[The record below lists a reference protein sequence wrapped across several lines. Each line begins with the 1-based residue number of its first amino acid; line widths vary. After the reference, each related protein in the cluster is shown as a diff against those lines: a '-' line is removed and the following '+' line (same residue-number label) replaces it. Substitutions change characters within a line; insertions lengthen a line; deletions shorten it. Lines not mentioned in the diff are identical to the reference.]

1 MAHGADRLHSP
12 QAQPPSTA
20 PKHKPFD
27 MTHTPMPAAGIDA
40 LVLRRA
46 GIVTAL
52 VGAVGIIIGF
62 AVDGVSGGLGGIFAT
77 IIVVIFFSVGQFV
90 LGSVLRSNP
99 QMAMTVALMTYLVKI
114 GVLFVLII
122 VFANTTLFNTRI
134 FAATIVACT
143 IAWTAS
149 EVWVFA
155 RTKVLY
161 VDPEA
166 RS

>member
-1 MAHGADRLHSP
+1 
-12 QAQPPSTA
+12 
-20 PKHKPFD
+20 
-27 MTHTPMPAAGIDA
+27 MTDAKAASGIDS

-46 GIVTAL
+46 GLVTAL
-52 VGAVGIIIGF
+52 VGICGTVIGF
-62 AVDGVSGGLGGIFAT
+62 FVAGSGGAIGGAFAML
-77 IIVVIFFSVGQFV
+77 IVVVFFSVGQFI

-99 QMAMTVALMTYLVKI
+99 QMAMTVALTTYLVKI

-122 VFANTTLFNTRI
+122 VFANTTLFNTQV

-143 IAWTAS
+143 LAWTVS

-166 RS
+166 RP

>member
-1 MAHGADRLHSP
+1 
-12 QAQPPSTA
+12 
-20 PKHKPFD
+20 
-27 MTHTPMPAAGIDA
+27 MTHEPKPAAGIDA

-46 GIVTAL
+46 GLITAV
-52 VGAVGIIIGF
+52 VGAVGIVIGF
-62 AVDGVSGGLGGIFAT
+62 AADGVSGGVGGIFAT
-77 IIVVIFFSVGQFV
+77 LIVLAFFSVGQFV

-99 QMAMTVALMTYLVKI
+99 QMAMTVALTVYLVKI

-122 VFANTTLFNTRI
+122 AFANTTLFNTRI

-143 IAWTAS
+143 IAWTVS

>member
-1 MAHGADRLHSP
+1 MTDDT
-12 QAQPPSTA
+12 TA
-20 PKHKPFD
+20 S
-27 MTHTPMPAAGIDA
+27 GIDA

-46 GIVTAL
+46 GLVTAI
-52 VGAVGIIIGF
+52 VGILGIAIGF
-62 AVDGVSGGLGGIFAT
+62 LVAGASGGLGGAFAT
-77 IIVVIFFSVGQFV
+77 VLVIVFFSVGQFV

-122 VFANTTLFNTRI
+122 AFANTTLFNTQV

-143 IAWTAS
+143 LAWTVS

-166 RS
+166 RP

>member
-1 MAHGADRLHSP
+1 
-12 QAQPPSTA
+12 
-20 PKHKPFD
+20 

-77 IIVVIFFSVGQFV
+77 LIVVIFFSVGQFV

>member
-1 MAHGADRLHSP
+1 MTDD
-12 QAQPPSTA
+12 TA
-20 PKHKPFD
+20 
-27 MTHTPMPAAGIDA
+27 AAPGIDS

-46 GIVTAL
+46 GIVTA
-52 VGAVGIIIGF
+52 AVGIVGIVIGF
-62 AVDGVSGGLGGIFAT
+62 LVDQASGAIGGLFAT
-77 IIVVIFFSVGQFV
+77 GLVIVFFSVGQFV

-99 QMAMTVALMTYLVKI
+99 QMAMTVALTIYLVKI

-122 VFANTTLFNTRI
+122 AFANTTLFNTQV

-143 IAWTAS
+143 LAWTVA

-166 RS
+166 RP

>member
-1 MAHGADRLHSP
+1 MTDTAKPA
-12 QAQPPSTA
+12 PS
-20 PKHKPFD
+20 
-27 MTHTPMPAAGIDA
+27 IDA

-46 GIVTAL
+46 GIATAVVGL
-52 VGAVGIIIGF
+52 VGTVVGF
-62 AVDGVSGGLGGIFAT
+62 AVDELPGGLGGIFAT
-77 IIVVIFFSVGQFV
+77 LLVVVFFSVGQFV
-90 LGSVLRSNP
+90 LGSVLKSNP

-122 VFANTTLFNTRI
+122 AFANTTLFNTQV

-143 IAWTAS
+143 LAWTVA

-161 VDPEA
+161 VEPEA

>member
-1 MAHGADRLHSP
+1 
-12 QAQPPSTA
+12 
-20 PKHKPFD
+20 
-27 MTHTPMPAAGIDA
+27 MTHEPKPAAGIDA

-46 GIVTAL
+46 GLITAV
-52 VGAVGIIIGF
+52 VGAAGIVIGF
-62 AVDGVSGGLGGIFAT
+62 AADGVSGGVGGIFAT
-77 IIVVIFFSVGQFV
+77 LIVLAFFSVGQFV

-99 QMAMTVALMTYLVKI
+99 QMAMTVALTVYLVKI

-122 VFANTTLFNTRI
+122 AFANTTLFNTRI

-143 IAWTAS
+143 IAWTVS

>member
-1 MAHGADRLHSP
+1 MPAGRAIASEGWVARCRP
-12 QAQPPSTA
+12 GI
-20 PKHKPFD
+20 D
-27 MTHTPMPAAGIDA
+27 MTKESDSTPSIDA
-40 LVLRRA
+40 LILKRA
-46 GIVTAL
+46 GLVTVIVGAIGIAVGGALFGVSGIVGGAFATAL
-52 VGAVGIIIGF
+52 V
-62 AVDGVSGGLGGIFAT
+62 
-77 IIVVIFFSVGQFV
+77 VVFFSVGQFV

-99 QMAMTVALMTYLVKI
+99 QMAMTVALTIYLVKI
-114 GVLFVLII
+114 GVLFLLII
-122 VFANTTLFNTRI
+122 VFAETTLFNTRV

-143 IAWTAS
+143 LAWTIA

>member
-1 MAHGADRLHSP
+1 
-12 QAQPPSTA
+12 
-20 PKHKPFD
+20 
-27 MTHTPMPAAGIDA
+27 MTENLLPAASIDA

-46 GIVTAL
+46 GTFTAL
-52 VGAVGIIIGF
+52 VGAVAIVVGYL
-62 AVDGVSGGLGGIFAT
+62 VDGWSGGVGAVFAT
-77 IIVVIFFSVGQFV
+77 ALVLVFFSVGQFI

-99 QMAMTVALMTYLVKI
+99 QMAMTVALTTYLVKI
-114 GVLFVLII
+114 GVLFLLII
-122 VFANTTLFNTRI
+122 VFANTTLFNTRV

-143 IAWTAS
+143 LAWTVA

>member
-1 MAHGADRLHSP
+1 
-12 QAQPPSTA
+12 
-20 PKHKPFD
+20 
-27 MTHTPMPAAGIDA
+27 MTHEPKPAAGIDA

-46 GIVTAL
+46 GLITAV
-52 VGAVGIIIGF
+52 VGAAGIVIGF
-62 AVDGVSGGLGGIFAT
+62 AADGVSGGVGGIFAT
-77 IIVVIFFSVGQFV
+77 LIVLVFFSVGQFV

-99 QMAMTVALMTYLVKI
+99 QMAMTVALTVYLVKI

-122 VFANTTLFNTRI
+122 AFANTTLFNTRI

-143 IAWTAS
+143 IAWTVS

>member
-1 MAHGADRLHSP
+1 MTDNL
-12 QAQPPSTA
+12 PPASS
-20 PKHKPFD
+20 
-27 MTHTPMPAAGIDA
+27 IDA

-46 GIVTAL
+46 GIVTAV
-52 VGAVGIIIGF
+52 VGGGGILIGYL
-62 AVDGVSGGLGGIFAT
+62 VDGWSGGLGGIFAT
-77 IIVVIFFSVGQFV
+77 ALVLVFFSVGQFV
-90 LGSVLRSNP
+90 LGSVLRNNP
-99 QMAMTVALMTYLVKI
+99 QMAMTVALTTYLVKI

-122 VFANTTLFNTRI
+122 AFANTTAFNTQV

-143 IAWTAS
+143 LAWTTA

>member
-1 MAHGADRLHSP
+1 MTDTAKPA
-12 QAQPPSTA
+12 PS
-20 PKHKPFD
+20 
-27 MTHTPMPAAGIDA
+27 IDA

-46 GIVTAL
+46 GISTAAVGL
-52 VGAVGIIIGF
+52 VGTVVGF
-62 AVDGVSGGLGGIFAT
+62 AVDALPGGLGGIFAT
-77 IIVVIFFSVGQFV
+77 VLVVVFFSVGQFV
-90 LGSVLRSNP
+90 LGSVLKSNP

-122 VFANTTLFNTRI
+122 AFANTTLFNTQV

-143 IAWTAS
+143 LAWTVA

-161 VDPEA
+161 VEPEA